1 LPKKYA
7 YLWNKIISAP
17 RTELLKSKENKS
29 VEKQDN
35 ISGRLLKLKH
45 PIERSPFK
53 KRYYVMLF
61 YIWYVWPPP
70 ALCKRSGSI

>member
-1 LPKKYA
+1 MQSSIKTTMIIVIKFHLPKKYA

-35 ISGRLLKLKH
+35 ISG
-45 PIERSPFK
+45 
-53 KRYYVMLF
+53 
-61 YIWYVWPPP
+61 W
-70 ALCKRSGSI
+70 

>member
-29 VEKQDN
+29 VEKTRQYFRPVIKIKTPN
-35 ISGRLLKLKH
+35 
-45 PIERSPFK
+45 
-53 KRYYVMLF
+53 
-61 YIWYVWPPP
+61 
-70 ALCKRSGSI
+70 